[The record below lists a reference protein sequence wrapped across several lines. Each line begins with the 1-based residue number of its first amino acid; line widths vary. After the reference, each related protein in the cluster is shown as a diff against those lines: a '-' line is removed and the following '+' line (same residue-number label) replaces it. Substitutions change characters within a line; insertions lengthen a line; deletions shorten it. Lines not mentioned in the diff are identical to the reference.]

1 MTKKTIKD
9 LRSYRWFGR
18 DDLRSFGHRS
28 RVKQMGFWDEEF
40 CDKPIIGIIN
50 TWNGFNTCHSHF
62 PERVQDI
69 KRGITANG
77 GFAVELPALSLGEQL
92 MKPSAMLY
100 RNLLAMEVE
109 ELLRS
114 YPVDGVVVM
123 AGCDKT
129 TPGVLMG
136 AISANYPT
144 IYVPAGPMLRGNWR
158 GQQLG
163 SGADVWKYWDD
174 RRAGL
179 INQETWNEI
188 ENGIARSAGTCMT
201 MGTAATLM
209 SIAEALGMSLPNAS
223 AIPAVDS
230 NHIRMCYAAGK
241 RAVDM
246 VWEDMKPTDILTQ
259 HAFENAIKVD
269 MAIGGSTNAIIHL
282 VAMARR
288 AQQNITIDR
297 FDEIAR
303 DVPLLASVSPSGDYL
318 MEDFYY
324 AGGLSALMKSMS
336 SLLHC
341 DAMTVNGNTI
351 GDNIKSAEI
360 YLPDVIRTL
369 DNPVQSAGGTA
380 VLRGNL
386 APNGAIIKPTAA
398 DPKLLKHKGKAY
410 VFDNIATLKA
420 HIDDDDLPVTKDT
433 VLVLKNSG
441 PIGGPGMPE
450 WGMLPIPK
458 KLLKQGVRDMVRI
471 SDSRMSGTS
480 YGACILHV
488 SPEAAVGGNIALVQT
503 GDEIELD
510 VEKRTLHLCVSDEEL
525 EQRRQAFTPP
535 ETQYH
540 SGYASLYIK
549 HVLQAHEG
557 CDFDFMDG
565 APSSTKEP
573 DIF

>member
-28 RVKQMGFWDEEF
+28 RMKQMGFWDEEF
-40 CDKPIIGIIN
+40 CNKPIIGIIN

-100 RNLLAMEVE
+100 RNLLALEVE

-144 IYVPAGPMLRGNWR
+144 IYVPAGPMLRGNWK
-158 GQQLG
+158 GQKLG

-179 INQETWNEI
+179 INQTTWNEI

-209 SIAEALGMSLPNAS
+209 SLAEALGMSLPNAS
-223 AIPAVDS
+223 AIPAVDA

-246 VWEDMKPTDILTQ
+246 VWEDVKPTDILTQ

-288 AQQNITIDR
+288 AQQNITIDT
-297 FDEIAR
+297 FDKIAR
-303 DVPLLASVSPSGDYL
+303 DVPLLACIRPSGNYL

-336 SLLHC
+336 SLLYC

-351 GDNIKSAEI
+351 GENIADAEI

-369 DNPVQSAGGTA
+369 DNPVQATGGTA

-410 VFDNIATLKA
+410 VFDNIAILKA

-433 VLVLKNSG
+433 VLVLKNGG

-488 SPEAAVGGNIALVQT
+488 SPEAAVGGNIALVET

-510 VEKRTLHLCVSDEEL
+510 VEQRKLHLCVSDEEL
-525 EQRRQAFTPP
+525 EQRRQKFTPP
-535 ETQYH
+535 EQQYH
-540 SGYASLYIK
+540 SGYASLYIN
-549 HVLQAHEG
+549 HVLQADQG
-557 CDFDFMDG
+557 CDFDFMNG
-565 APSSTKEP
+565 APASTKEP